1 MKKLLGIVVLGLL
14 LASCSD
20 NKSAVFM
27 ECTGIFPIEIT
38 NSLYGGGLTET
49 QLAKIDLRKRKIV
62 FETGYEYIA
71 DGKWDSADHDFI
83 MFRGIRDDPAY
94 GPPNSR
100 EHFIVDR
107 FTGKAR
113 FFYSIKKKEGNVN
126 LPPDKILKC
135 KKVDR
140 KL

>member
-1 MKKLLGIVVLGLL
+1 MKKLLGILVLGLL

-27 ECTGIFPIEIT
+27 ECTGIFPKEIT
-38 NSLYGGGLTET
+38 GKLFGGSTET

-113 FFYSIKKKEGNVN
+113 FFYSIKKKEGNIK
-126 LPPDKILKC
+126 LPPTNKLKC
-135 KKVDR
+135 KRVDR

>member
-1 MKKLLGIVVLGLL
+1 
-14 LASCSD
+14 
-20 NKSAVFM
+20 M
-27 ECTGIFPIEIT
+27 ECTGIFPKEISNT
-38 NSLYGGGLTET
+38 IYGGYTET

-62 FETGYEYIA
+62 FETGAEYIS
-71 DGKWDSADHDFI
+71 DGKWDTADHDFT

-94 GPPNSR
+94 GPINSR
-100 EHFIVDR
+100 EHFIVNR

>member
-1 MKKLLGIVVLGLL
+1 MKQLLGIVVLGLL

-71 DGKWDSADHDFI
+71 DGKWDTADHDFT
-83 MFRGIRDDPAY
+83 MFRGIGEYTAY
-94 GPPNSR
+94 GPPDSR
-100 EHFIVDR
+100 EHFSINR
-107 FTGKAR
+107 FTGDAW
-113 FFYSIKKKEGNVN
+113 FFYSIKKKEGNIK
-126 LPPDKILKC
+126 LPPTNKLKC
-135 KKVDR
+135 KRVDR